1 MKTKHMLFQ
10 IKNQIL
16 GTIFPQ
22 GAARKAARLFLTPK
36 RFPVKEWEK
45 EAEAGCERI
54 PFGNGLSAA
63 RWGNGGEKILIMH
76 GWESRATQL
85 YSLVPDLI
93 GHGFEVIGIDA
104 PGHGHSQGRRANP
117 VMFAEAIQAADQTF
131 GPFYGAIGHSMGGA
145 ALSIAM
151 EAGVRFQRVVLI
163 SSPNNL
169 FDVLTAFA
177 GFIGLPG
184 KAARLFVDAVEH
196 EVGRSANALDVGKVF
211 AALNPEALIIHAKND
226 REVPFAC
233 HEAIIR
239 SCPGLKAYRSESLG
253 HRRIV
258 RSPEV
263 SAMIGRFM
271 RRGQT
276 QRQPVSAPIGMERT
290 PAWAI

>member
-1 MKTKHMLFQ
+1 MSTKHMLFQ

-36 RFPVKEWEK
+36 RFPVKGWEK

-54 PFGNGLSAA
+54 
-63 RWGNGGEKILIMH
+63 
-76 GWESRATQL
+76 
-85 YSLVPDLI
+85 
-93 GHGFEVIGIDA
+93 
-104 PGHGHSQGRRANP
+104 
-117 VMFAEAIQAADQTF
+117 
-131 GPFYGAIGHSMGGA
+131 
-145 ALSIAM
+145 
-151 EAGVRFQRVVLI
+151 
-163 SSPNNL
+163 PNNL

-184 KAARLFVDAVEH
+184 KATRLFVKAVEH
-196 EVGRSANALDVGKVF
+196 EVGRPANALDVGNVF

-233 HEAIIR
+233 HEAIIEA
-239 SCPGLKAYRSESLG
+239 CPGLQAYRAESLG

-263 SAMIGRFM
+263 SALIGRFM
-271 RRGQT
+271 RRGQP
-276 QRQPVSAPIGMERT
+276 QGQPVSAPTHMERT
-290 PAWAI
+290 PAWTI

>member
-1 MKTKHMLFQ
+1 MNTKSTVLQ

-16 GTIFPQ
+16 GTFFPQ
-22 GAARKAARLFLTPK
+22 IVARQAAQLFLTPK

-45 EAEAGCERI
+45 KAESGCERI

-63 RWGNGGEKILIMH
+63 RWGNGREKILIMH

-93 GHGFEVIGIDA
+93 GCGFEVIGIDA
-104 PGHGHSQGRRANP
+104 PGHGHSHGERAHP
-117 VMFAEAIQAADQTF
+117 VMFAKAIQEADQTF

-145 ALSIAM
+145 AISIAM
-151 EAGVRFQRVVLI
+151 ESGVRFQRVVLI

-169 FDVLTAFA
+169 IDVLTAFA
-177 GFIGLPG
+177 GVIGMPG
-184 KAARLFVDAVEH
+184 RAARLFVKAVEQ
-196 EVGRSANALDVGKVF
+196 EVGRPANEFDVGKVF

-226 REVPFAC
+226 KEVPFAC

-239 SCPGLKAYRSESLG
+239 ACPGLQAYQSKTLG
-253 HRRIV
+253 HRKIV

-263 SAMIGRFM
+263 SALIGRFM
-271 RRGQT
+271 YQEQKTTFSSTGMKQG
-276 QRQPVSAPIGMERT
+276 PVSTI
-290 PAWAI
+290 